1 MKNNTPNPPE
11 PSKPNKTLKSFS
23 ASQMRDGQLETALQ
37 KLQENYREFSELLR
51 TISSASRDFTNEI
64 VKIRCLLE
72 SLESKITAARSRVDH
87 KEGFPLPSPPART
100 TVLRLLKREELA
112 PILGISPRLVHTLTR
127 AKLIPSIR
135 LGRCVRFNLDQVM
148 AAIDRDLTIRARC
161 R

>member
-1 MKNNTPNPPE
+1 MDPDNTPDMLPP
-11 PSKPNKTLKSFS
+11 L
-23 ASQMRDGQLETALQ
+23 GLL
-37 KLQENYREFSELLR
+37 SELDDSLR
-51 TISSASRDFTNEI
+51 AKLARAGRF
-64 VKIRCLLE
+64 
-72 SLESKITAARSRVDH
+72 AAIPVGTRLATQGQPH
-87 KEGFPLPSPPART
+87 QTL
-100 TVLRLLKREELA
+100 TVLLSGKAKVSCHAHGSYLELA